1 MANQNSAKG
10 NPASKRMSNPNNK
23 AKRVRN
29 KNTNESLKAKNQH
42 PKQLRNAANQM
53 LHITKEHHGG
63 LDRAE
68 RRYLEKHYPGELAMN
83 FTGAISSDERRRRG
97 ENLRAVV
104 KLDKRIKKRVARQPH
119 KHTMYVGLTYLT
131 RDKNFKEILLEKS
144 YCTGCSETRIKY
156 VGVE

>member
-1 MANQNSAKG
+1 MANASSAKG
-10 NPASKRMSNPNNK
+10 NPASKRMMNPNNK
-23 AKRVRN
+23 AKRARN
-29 KNTNESLKAKNQH
+29 KTKNEQLKAKSQH

-68 RRYLEKHYPGELAMN
+68 CRYLEKHYPGGLAMN
-83 FTGAISSDERRRRG
+83 FTGGLSNEERKYRARK
-97 ENLRAVV
+97 LRT
-104 KLDKRIKKRVARQPH
+104 DIKTKKVARQPH
-119 KHTMYVGLTYLT
+119 KHAMYVGLTYLT
-131 RDKNFKEILLEKS
+131 RDKNFKEILIEKS

>member
-1 MANQNSAKG
+1 MAVGQTIH
-10 NPASKRMSNPNNK
+10 PQRRVKRAANK
-23 AKRVRN
+23 AK
-29 KNTNESLKAKNQH
+29 NEELRAKNQH

-83 FTGAISSDERRRRG
+83 FTGGLSNEERKYRARK
-97 ENLRAVV
+97 LRT
-104 KLDKRIKKRVARQPH
+104 DIKTKKVARQPH
-119 KHTMYVGLTYLT
+119 KHTMYVGLTYLA
-131 RDKNFKEILLEKS
+131 RDKNFKEILIEKS